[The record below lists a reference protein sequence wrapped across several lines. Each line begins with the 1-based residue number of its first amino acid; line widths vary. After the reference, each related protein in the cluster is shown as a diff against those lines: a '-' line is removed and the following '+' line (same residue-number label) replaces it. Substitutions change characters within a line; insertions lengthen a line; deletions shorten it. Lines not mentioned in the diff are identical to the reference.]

1 MGLQNLID
9 MVLQNFGKTYPPFH
23 DANKAMNVKAEE
35 VSDAEEEE
43 DPMPIKLLE
52 MKAEPE
58 VSCMSL
64 YAHSYAGIT
73 NIQKCHLSF
82 SSSPICL

>member
-1 MGLQNLID
+1 MESGYTAVID
-9 MVLQNFGKTYPPFH
+9 KDMMVLQNFGKMYPPFH

-43 DPMPIKLLE
+43 DPLLIKLLE

-64 YAHSYAGIT
+64 YMHS
-73 NIQKCHLSF
+73 
-82 SSSPICL
+82 